1 MNITTDSDVFLK
13 STDGCGVAQS
23 YAESLWPPLAMDGK
37 KVVAAA
43 VVPRVGKDEVLKR
56 HRTRWQFVP
65 KLGNLQNRAPGIH
78 VSCSWEFSY
87 TILGHLLFVR
97 SGHSKSF
104 IESCTAFFIHV
115 HGVSHPGRVERS
127 SKKKTLGF
135 CLKIGYLS
143 SAGES

>member
-78 VSCSWEFSY
+78 VRNLAIQSWVIYCMLEVDIQNLSWNHVP
-87 TILGHLLFVR
+87 HLFYPR
-97 SGHSKSF
+97 PWCF
-104 IESCTAFFIHV
+104 T
-115 HGVSHPGRVERS
+115 
-127 SKKKTLGF
+127 
-135 CLKIGYLS
+135 YW
-143 SAGES
+143 